1 MTNSASAQFPTVAI
15 RDDMIRLGQ
24 FLKLAGL
31 ADSGDLARQLIV
43 DGDVSVNSQVETRRG
58 RQLRPGDR
66 VEVATATGPLRAQV
80 SGGAQ

>member
-1 MTNSASAQFPTVAI
+1 MLTMTRSPLPAVQTVAI

-43 DGDVSVNSQVETRRG
+43 DGEVSVNSEIETRRG
-58 RQLRPGDR
+58 RQLSRGDIID
-66 VEVATATGPLRAQV
+66 VATPTGTLRAQV
-80 SGGAQ
+80 A